1 MKVNYHTHI
10 YRCGHASGDVEDY
23 VLEGIKKGYKII
35 GISDH
40 GPLPDYLFDRMS
52 MEEKGDYLRSI
63 LLAKAKYRGEIDIF
77 AGLELEYFEEF
88 NDYYEKLKIKFD
100 YLVLGA
106 HYFHRDGRR
115 NSSWEVKNKED
126 LLAFE
131 HDILKAMDSGY
142 FDFVAHPDIFATSY
156 INWDERA
163 VEVSQKICE
172 KALELD
178 IPLELNANGI
188 RRDLKD
194 TPQGKRYSYPRKEF
208 WKLASQMGVK
218 VLVNSDCHH
227 VSELDDKSMKKAREL
242 AKEWNLKVVDF
253 YR

>member
-23 VLEGIKKGYKII
+23 VVEGIKKGYKVI

-40 GPLPDYLFDRMS
+40 GPLPDYLFDRMP
-52 MEEKGDYLRSI
+52 MEEKGDYLKSI
-63 LLAKAKYRGEIDIF
+63 LLAKASYRGEIEVF

-88 NDYYEKLKIKFD
+88 NEYYEKLKLEFD

-106 HYFHRDGRR
+106 HYFFRDGKRY
-115 NSSWEVKNKED
+115 SSWGVRSKED

-131 HDILKAMDSGY
+131 EGILKAMSSGY
-142 FDFVAHPDIFATSY
+142 FDFVAHPDIFATAY

-163 VEVSQKICE
+163 VEVSKKICK

-178 IPLELNANGI
+178 IPLELNANGV
-188 RRDLKD
+188 RRGLKD
-194 TPQGKRYSYPRKEF
+194 TPQGRRYSYPRKEF
-208 WKLASQMGVK
+208 WQIVSELEVK

-227 VSELDDKSMKKAREL
+227 VEELDDEAMNKARTL
-242 AKEWNLKVVDF
+242 AKEWKLKVVDF